1 MFVFNILYKPK
12 LMKRIFPILLLAT
25 SLQSFAQVIC
35 GTAGENGIVTL
46 TAPPNNTFTTIEFAS
61 YGTPTGACNSFAI
74 GACHA
79 ANSLAIAQTTF
90 IGQNSASLAASNVV
104 FGDPCGGTVKRL
116 YIQARYSST
125 LPLNLTSFKVQ
136 NNTTGKNLLS
146 WTSSD
151 EVNTSHFSIERS
163 TDGITYTEVGSV
175 AATGSGAGQYNF
187 SDITP
192 NPSANYYYR
201 LKMIDLDGKSRYSSI
216 ARISGESANLQLSV
230 FPNPAAT
237 GTITILSDKTQEISI
252 VNTFGQLIKTVRLVK
267 GSQVIN
273 LDGALPGVYFIKS
286 DRGVLKFIRN

>member
-1 MFVFNILYKPK
+1 
-12 LMKRIFPILLLAT
+12 MKKTFTYLLLILTFNA
-25 SLQSFAQVIC
+25 SAQVIC

-79 ANSLAIAQTTF
+79 ANSLAIAQTAF
-90 IGQNSASLAASNVV
+90 IGQNSASLAASNGV

-125 LPLNLTSFKVQ
+125 LPLHLTSFKVQ
-136 NNTTGKNLLS
+136 NNTTGKSLLS

-175 AATGSGAGQYNF
+175 AATGSGEGQYNF

-192 NPSANYYYR
+192 DPSANYYYR
-201 LKMIDLDGKSRYSSI
+201 LKMIDLDGRSRYSSI

-230 FPNPAAT
+230 FPNPAT
-237 GTITILSDKTQEISI
+237 ETITILSDKAQEVSI

-267 GSQVIN
+267 GSQVISIA
-273 LDGALPGVYFIKS
+273 GTTPGIYFIKS
-286 DRGVLKFIRN
+286 SGAVVKFVRK